1 MRILLKW
8 NYIICKAKSRLNAT
22 HLNLFIVD
30 ILKVYKLLDYFFK
43 AWSNTL
49 STFFLSPYDER
60 KHDLCSFMLSP
71 YYHHTISLLYPYYLL
86 YLCIDN
92 MILEAWVIAA
102 LPWAA
107 DTEST
112 VQVHFIS
119 ICLNIRP
126 PIIELLNYFL

>member
-1 MRILLKW
+1 MMKENMIFV
-8 NYIICKAKSRLNAT
+8 AS
-22 HLNLFIVD
+22 
-30 ILKVYKLLDYFFK
+30 
-43 AWSNTL
+43 
-49 STFFLSPYDER
+49 
-60 KHDLCSFMLSP
+60 
-71 YYHHTISLLYPYYLL
+71 YYLHTILILSPYYLL

-126 PIIELLNYFL
+126 PISELLNYFL